1 MMLGSNLGTRVSLL
15 LLGGFV
21 VIQLVIFAALALP
34 TSGAGTR
41 PYNLPPPTELAAIV
55 RAIENAPPTE
65 RAGLL
70 TAFNG
75 SVYTMRLLAE
85 PRVVNGDDA
94 APDLAPLHGPY
105 AAVLPGRVVRIEGR
119 PGPLGRLIRQRPGP
133 MHFLSPVQIT
143 VFPVGGVAL
152 EIDSRPSLLVRTY
165 LRQRAGQ
172 GLIGALLVLTALL
185 IAIRQTT
192 RPIAQLSDSVRRFG
206 TDLSAPDLALVGSG
220 ELRTLAEAFNEMKG
234 RIAELVADRTRML
247 AAIAHDMRT
256 YLTRLRL
263 RIEFIDDADQ
273 RKRAEADLAELGA
286 MLDDTLLFAGQNQRR
301 ILPRSI
307 DVAEELTAIAALRA
321 EIDQR
326 VRLDPIDA
334 GARLIIRADPL
345 SLRRMLSNLIDNGL
359 RYATCVTLSAWS
371 DAAGGVL
378 IRVVDDGPGVPA
390 ELLAR
395 LGEPYVRG
403 EPSRNRASG
412 GVGLGLAI
420 VRALAAEN
428 DAVVTMRNREDGGF
442 EVSLRFNGG

>member
-1 MMLGSNLGTRVSLL
+1 MTLGSNIGTRVSLL
-15 LLGGFV
+15 LLSGFV
-21 VIQLVIFAALALP
+21 VIQLVILAALALP
-34 TSGAGTR
+34 TSGAGPR
-41 PYNLPPPTELAAIV
+41 PYNLPPPAELAAMV
-55 RAIENAPPTE
+55 RAIESTPPDQRT
-65 RAGLL
+65 GLL

-75 SVYTMRLLAE
+75 SLYTMRLLTGPPVA
-85 PRVVNGDDA
+85 RGDDA
-94 APDLAPLHGPY
+94 APDLAPLHGLY
-105 AAVLPGRVVRIEGR
+105 AAVLPGHAVRIEGR

-143 VFPVGGVAL
+143 VFPVAGATL
-152 EIDSRPSLLVRTY
+152 EVDSRPSLLVRTY

-172 GLIGALLVLTALL
+172 GLVGALLVLVALL
-185 IAIRQTT
+185 VAIRQTT
-192 RPIAQLSDSVRRFG
+192 RPIARLSEGVRSFG
-206 TDLSAPDLALVGSG
+206 ADLSAPDLVPAGSR
-220 ELRTLAEAFNEMKG
+220 ELRTLAEAFNEMKA

-263 RIEFIDDADQ
+263 RIEFIEDADQ

-301 ILPRSI
+301 TLPRSI

-321 EIDQR
+321 EIGEA
-326 VRLDPIDA
+326 VRLEPVDL
-334 GARLIIRADPL
+334 GTRLVIKADPL
-345 SLRRMLSNLIDNGL
+345 SLRRMVSNLIDNGL
-359 RYATCVTLSAWS
+359 RYATCVTLSAWP
-371 DAAGGVL
+371 DAGDVL
-378 IRVVDDGPGVPA
+378 VRVADDGPGVPP

-403 EPSRNRASG
+403 EPSRNRTSG

-428 DAVVTMRNREDGGF
+428 DAVVTMGNREGRGF
-442 EVSLRFNGG
+442 EVSLRFNRA

>member
-1 MMLGSNLGTRVSLL
+1 MTLVSNLGTRVSLL

-21 VIQLVIFAALALP
+21 VIQLVILAALALP
-34 TSGAGTR
+34 TSGAGRR
-41 PYNLPPPTELAAIV
+41 PYNLPPPIELAAIV
-55 RAIENAPPTE
+55 HAIEDTPPTE

-75 SVYTMRLLAE
+75 SLYTMHLLAGR
-85 PRVVNGDDA
+85 PLARGDDA
-94 APDLAPLHGPY
+94 APDLAALHGLY
-105 AAVLPGRVVRIEGR
+105 AAALPGRDVRIEGQ
-119 PGPLGRLIRQRPGP
+119 PGPLGRLLRQRPGP

-143 VFPVGGVAL
+143 VYPVGGATLRV
-152 EIDSRPSLLVRTY
+152 DSRPSRLVRTY
-165 LRQRAGQ
+165 LRKRAGQ

-192 RPIAQLSDSVRRFG
+192 RPIAQLSDNVRRFG
-206 TDLSAPDLALVGSG
+206 TDLSAPDLPPVGSR
-220 ELRTLAEAFNEMKG
+220 ELRTLAEAFNEMKS

-263 RIEFIDDADQ
+263 RIEFIEDADQ

-301 ILPRSI
+301 ILPRPI
-307 DVAEELTAIAALRA
+307 DVAEELTAVAALRA
-321 EIDQR
+321 EIDEH

-334 GARLIIRADPL
+334 GARLVIRADPL

-371 DAAGGVL
+371 DAGSVL

-428 DAVVTMRNREDGGF
+428 DALVTMRNRDEGGF
-442 EVSLRFNGG
+442 EVSLRFKGG